1 MSVKKISM
9 ACAAAIAGLAHAACF
24 TDGEA
29 ASLADHFFSR
39 SAAADIATLTD
50 VEAACSRAKFHT
62 ALEKRHGPLIGYKIG
77 LTNPAIQRM
86 LRGNQPVWGKLYK
99 GMLLE
104 NGAVVDAAFGA
115 RPTVEADL
123 MVRVSSSAINQAR
136 TPMEVLQAIDQVIPF
151 IELPDMLVQTPLKLD
166 AHALMAINVAARLGV
181 VGKPVPVPAGQREQQ
196 ALLDSLRDMNLSMT
210 DGTGRVLG
218 QGKGSDL
225 LGHPLN
231 GAIWLAAALARDGQ
245 SLQPGQFI
253 SLGSFP
259 PVISPQ
265 RGMKFITTYQ
275 GLPGAE
281 PVSVVF
287 RDSAQ

>member
-1 MSVKKISM
+1 MNLKKLTS
-9 ACAAAIAGLAHAACF
+9 ACALGVASLAQGACF
-24 TDGEA
+24 TDGQA
-29 ASLADHFFSR
+29 AALADHFFSK
-39 SAAADIATLTD
+39 SAATDIEPMTQA
-50 VEAACSRAKFHT
+50 EAECSRAKLHT
-62 ALEKRHGPLIGYKIG
+62 ALEKRHGPLIGYKVG

-86 LRGNQPVWGKLYK
+86 LKGDQPVWGKLYQ

-123 MVRVSSSAINQAR
+123 MVRVSSAAINQAR
-136 TPMEVLQAIDQVIPF
+136 TPMQVLQAIDQVIPF
-151 IELPDMLVQTPLKLD
+151 IELPDMMVQTPLKLD
-166 AHALMAINVAARLGV
+166 AHSLTAINVAARLGV
-181 VGKPVPVPAGQREQQ
+181 VGTPLAVPASQTDKQ
-196 ALLDSLRDMNLSMT
+196 ALLDALRDMNLSMT
-210 DGTGRVLG
+210 DGAGRVLG

-231 GAIWLAAALARDGQ
+231 AAIWLAAALARDGQ

-259 PVISPQ
+259 PVMPPR
-265 RGMKFITTYQ
+265 RGLKFTTTYQ

-281 PVSVVF
+281 PVSVIF
-287 RDSAQ
+287 RE